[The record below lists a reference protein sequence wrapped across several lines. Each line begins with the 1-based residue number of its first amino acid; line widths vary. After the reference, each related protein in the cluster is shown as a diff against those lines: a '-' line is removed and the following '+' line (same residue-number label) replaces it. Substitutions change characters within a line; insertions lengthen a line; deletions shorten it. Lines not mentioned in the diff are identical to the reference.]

1 MPSSGR
7 STRLRQRLKGLA
19 LDMSALRSSREYR
32 LLFGG
37 QWISFIGSQI
47 TIVAAPYQ
55 VFLLTHSSLAV
66 GLLSLCQLIPLLALS
81 LYGGALADVFDRRRM
96 LIVTSILLALTS
108 AMLAAGAFYGHPP
121 LWYIYVVAT
130 AASGIAA
137 LDQPARRAAVPRL
150 VPRDQI
156 ANAFALGQVQNQTSR
171 IIGPAIAGVILA
183 RFGLGVAYSIDTLS
197 FGAAIVTILMMRP
210 IPTEEG
216 AQSTSRF
223 AAILEG
229 LSFLRDKPVLTAAFA
244 IDLIAM
250 IFGFPK
256 ALFPALALQVFHAGP
271 NGLGLLYAA
280 PSVGS
285 LSGALLT
292 GWIAKVR
299 YQGRAT
305 VLLVCLWGLAIT
317 GFGLSTGHLW
327 LGLIFLAIGGSS
339 DVFSAVFRNT
349 ILQMSIPDRLR
360 GRLSALQ
367 YVVISAGPRLGDTES
382 GVVAALTNVRF
393 SVISGG
399 VLSIIGAVLLGL
411 CVPAFMHYDSTKVD
425 PEAVVA
431 S

>member
-1 MPSSGR
+1 MANAESRAS
-7 STRLRQRLKGLA
+7 LRQRLKGLA
-19 LDMSALRSSREYR
+19 LDTSALRSSREYR

-37 QWISFIGSQI
+37 QWISFIGSQV
-47 TIVAAPYQ
+47 TIVAAPFQ
-55 VFLLTHSSLAV
+55 VYLLTHSSLAV
-66 GLLSLCQLIPLLALS
+66 GLLSLFQLFPLLAIS
-81 LYGGALADVFDRRRM
+81 LYGGALADVFDRRKM
-96 LIVTSILLALTS
+96 LIITSILLALTS
-108 AMLAAGAFYGHPP
+108 AMLAAGAFYGRPP
-121 LWYIYVVAT
+121 LWYIFVVAT
-130 AASGIAA
+130 AAAGVAA

-150 VPRDQI
+150 VPREQI

-183 RFGLGVAYSIDTLS
+183 RFGLGAAYSIDAIS
-197 FGAAIVTILMMRP
+197 FGAAILTIAMMKP

-216 AQSTSRF
+216 AASSSRL
-223 AAILEG
+223 AAIWEG
-229 LSFLRDKPVLTAAFA
+229 LTFLRDKPVLTAAFA

-292 GWIAKVR
+292 GWIARVR
-299 YQGRAT
+299 FQGRAT

-317 GFGLSTGHLW
+317 GFGLSAGHLW
-327 LGLIFLAIGGSS
+327 LGLLFLALGGSA

-349 ILQMSIPDRLR
+349 ILQTSIPDRLR

-367 YVVISAGPRLGDTES
+367 YVIISSGPRLGDTES
-382 GVVAALTNVRF
+382 GVVAALTNVQF

-399 VLSIIGAVLLGL
+399 VLSIVGAVLLGL
-411 CVPAFMHYDSTKVD
+411 CVPAFMRYDSTRVD
-425 PEAVVA
+425 AEAIAA